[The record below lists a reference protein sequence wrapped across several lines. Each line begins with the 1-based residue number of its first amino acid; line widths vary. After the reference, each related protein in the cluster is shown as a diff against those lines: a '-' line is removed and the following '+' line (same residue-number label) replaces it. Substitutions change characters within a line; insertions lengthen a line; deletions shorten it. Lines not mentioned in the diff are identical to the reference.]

1 MSGGDDKRTEK
12 RGAGL
17 LTGDYNARKKQ
28 KTIDS
33 EKFPKANNQMSEN
46 NNTPAFFQQV
56 GIMVK
61 KRGRNFHVQKTPEI

>member
-1 MSGGDDKRTEK
+1 MCIQGMSGGDDKRREK

-33 EKFPKANNQMSEN
+33 EKFPKANNQMSEKN
-46 NNTPAFFQQV
+46 NLF
-56 GIMVK
+56 
-61 KRGRNFHVQKTPEI
+61 